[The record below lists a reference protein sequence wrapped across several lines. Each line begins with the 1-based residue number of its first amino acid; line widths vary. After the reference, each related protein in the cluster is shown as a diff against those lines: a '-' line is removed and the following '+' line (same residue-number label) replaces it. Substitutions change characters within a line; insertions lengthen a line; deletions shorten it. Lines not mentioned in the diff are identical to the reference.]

1 MDELVPAGS
10 TPSSWEGPMEQIH
23 RQLAFMLLM
32 SSALLALILGN
43 FASIS
48 IVLLVGIGAVLTIQ
62 ITIWSTFRRRHPR
75 ALDPAMLSYL
85 VCTVAFALFS
95 ALALTMGILGN
106 LSFLLLGLVT
116 MFTTVSCWRRIKV
129 LRDPIFRAWYAGLD
143 VELNRLSLRSG
154 EVMATCPNCR
164 SVLALLVSGLT
175 LDEVC
180 PNCSAPLVDRE
191 EE

>member
-1 MDELVPAGS
+1 MDELIPAGS
-10 TPSSWEGPMEQIH
+10 TPTSWEGPMEQIH

-43 FASIS
+43 LAVIS
-48 IVLLVGIGAVLTIQ
+48 NVLLIGIGAVLATQ
-62 ITIWSTFRRRHPR
+62 ITIWSTFRRKHPY

-85 VCTVAFALFS
+85 VCTVSFALFS
-95 ALALTMGILGN
+95 TLALTMGLAGD

-129 LRDPIFRAWYAGLD
+129 LRDPVYRAWYAGSE
-143 VELNRLSLRSG
+143 VELNRLSLRTG

-164 SVLALLVSGLT
+164 SVLALMVNGLS

-180 PNCSAPLVDRE
+180 PNCSAPLVSKE

>member
-1 MDELVPAGS
+1 
-10 TPSSWEGPMEQIH
+10 MEQIH

-43 FASIS
+43 LAAIS
-48 IVLLVGIGAVLTIQ
+48 YVLLFGIGAVLSIQ
-62 ITIWSTFRRRHPR
+62 IAIWSAFRRKHPG

-85 VCTVAFALFS
+85 VCTVTFALFS
-95 ALALTMGILGN
+95 AMALTMGIAGD

-129 LRDPIFRAWYAGLD
+129 LRDPIYRAWFGGLEI
-143 VELNRLSLRSG
+143 ELNRLSLRSG
-154 EVMATCPNCR
+154 EAMATCPNCR
-164 SVLALLVSGLT
+164 SVLALMVEGLT
-175 LDEVC
+175 PHEVC
-180 PNCSAPLVDRE
+180 PNCSAPLVSSE